1 MQDTSVEQ
9 IYINFSQR
17 SVKIVDDEGAY
28 KTVNWKWDEE
38 GSEGFAETVTQ
49 IAENVDSDLVT
60 IHFCI
65 EMIGPIG
72 ITEKQAEEYLEF
84 LVDLT
89 DSQRVCLEDH
99 STRWNFCYD
108 GSCQ

>member
-17 SVKIVDDEGAY
+17 SVKIVDDEGAH
-28 KTVNWKWDEE
+28 KTVTWKWDEE

-60 IHFCI
+60 YTFAL
-65 EMIGPIG
+65 
-72 ITEKQAEEYLEF
+72 K
-84 LVDLT
+84 
-89 DSQRVCLEDH
+89 
-99 STRWNFCYD
+99 
-108 GSCQ
+108 

>member
-1 MQDTSVEQ
+1 MVSYVSSLEDSPQRKRHPLDTCPMILYNMEVIKAPLMQDTSVEQ

-49 IAENVDSDLVT
+49 IAENVDSVL
-60 IHFCI
+60 
-65 EMIGPIG
+65 
-72 ITEKQAEEYLEF
+72 L
-84 LVDLT
+84 LT
-89 DSQRVCLEDH
+89 LLH
-99 STRWNFCYD
+99 
-108 GSCQ
+108 

>member
-28 KTVNWKWDEE
+28 KTINWKWDEE

-60 IHFCI
+60 YTFAL
-65 EMIGPIG
+65 
-72 ITEKQAEEYLEF
+72 K
-84 LVDLT
+84 
-89 DSQRVCLEDH
+89 
-99 STRWNFCYD
+99 
-108 GSCQ
+108 